1 VDADEQVQQQRLHE
15 AIEDALNEEGVLDG
29 LVLAGWVIAYETVA
43 LDDEVTAHAGTIYG
57 PHEMT
62 TWRALGLIEWARR
75 WSLEPGTRDE

>member
-43 LDDEVTAHAGTIYG
+43 L
-57 PHEMT
+57 
-62 TWRALGLIEWARR
+62 
-75 WSLEPGTRDE
+75 